1 MPIEIRITGEPE
13 ELAQLLRS
21 WSPGQPSSLRAA
33 LELAI
38 ANAAPLAKEEIGQE
52 NDQALAAAHPAPIQG
67 PPVKLPAKP
76 PDQWKFDDLRKVLLT
91 VAMAAPADIGAR
103 EALAAMGIGRLS
115 ELPASRYAEYLDLIG
130 ERCAPIRT
138 ALDQAPW
145 GRRKP

>member
-21 WSPGQPSSLRAA
+21 WGPGQPSSLRAA

-38 ANAAPLAKEEIGQE
+38 ANAAPLAKEEIGQG
-52 NDQALAAAHPAPIQG
+52 NDQALAAARPAPIQG

-76 PDQWKFDDLRKVLLT
+76 PGQWQFEDLRKVVQTLILDR
-91 VAMAAPADIGAR
+91 VAGSIPRDV
-103 EALAAMGIGRLS
+103 LNLMGEQHIS
-115 ELPASRYAEYLDLIG
+115 ELPTSRYAEYLDLIG
-130 ERCAPIRT
+130 ERYAPIRT
-138 ALDQAPW
+138 ALDRAPW